1 MHCGT
6 ESIFERSLLLSN
18 EIDKAVNAK
27 WNQNMLSFKFKM
39 VEYIRENSG
48 LAFIL
53 YLKTWEIGKG
63 SKKLSFLNCYS
74 N

>member
-6 ESIFERSLLLSN
+6 ESIFERSPLLSN

-39 VEYIRENSG
+39 AEHIFGNIADWRLFYT
-48 LAFIL
+48 
-53 YLKTWEIGKG
+53 LKLGTLGQVQKIMVYD
-63 SKKLSFLNCYS
+63 LLL
-74 N
+74 